1 MSGKSDIRKFK
12 TYKEQVQFTRGI
24 TSTIIKVLLIGSD
37 QFKQDVLG
45 NTKEIKLK
53 KNESYEVCV
62 CEEDHI
68 KELNKYTKKI
78 KDSIFVVSNDE
89 ECELTLQ
96 YKYPSMDNDIQN
108 INKNSINNDFDNNQ
122 HKNDYVNKSQCKQNC
137 DKCKQEDS
145 FEEQL
150 TDFIEE
156 YAEVIEAN
164 PDNIRDILYEFYA
177 EVFSSGRINGKMNVF
192 NYLSKDIQNNVDEI
206 NNYYYGDENGNGYKN

>member
-1 MSGKSDIRKFK
+1 MSAKSDIRKFK

-45 NTKEIKLK
+45 DTKEIKLK

-62 CEEDHI
+62 CEEDYI
-68 KELNKYTKKI
+68 KELSKYTKKI
-78 KDSIFVVSNDE
+78 KDIIFVVSNDE

-96 YKYPSMDNDIQN
+96 YKYPSMNKDIQDTNEYNIDNDFSSN
-108 INKNSINNDFDNNQ
+108 HNKN
-122 HKNDYVNKSQCKQNC
+122 YVNSNNCKQNC
-137 DKCKQEDS
+137 DECNQEDS

-164 PDNIRDILYEFYA
+164 PDNIRDILYEFYG
-177 EVFSSGRINGKMNVF
+177 EVWSASHLQGKMDVF
-192 NYLSKDIQNNVDEI
+192 NYLSEDIQNNVDEI
-206 NNYYYGDENGNGYKN
+206 NNYYGNENNGNGYIN